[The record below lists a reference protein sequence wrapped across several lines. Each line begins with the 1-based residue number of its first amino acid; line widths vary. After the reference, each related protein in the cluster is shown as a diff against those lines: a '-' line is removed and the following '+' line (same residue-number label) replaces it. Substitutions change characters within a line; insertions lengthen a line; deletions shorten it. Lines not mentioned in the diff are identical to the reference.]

1 VIPTFIDSHAHIDG
15 PEFDAD
21 RAEMLERARA
31 AGVEEI
37 IVIGAAGTMDTVERA
52 VALAATDPRLH
63 VSVGVHPHD
72 VAKME
77 DSWWPRLRQL
87 AASDQVCAIGE
98 TGLDYYYDHSPRDL
112 QARCFEEFIE
122 LAKTVGKPV
131 ICHIRD
137 AHADAK
143 RILRQ
148 ANAASTGVVIHC
160 FTGTAEDARDYVAM
174 GCYVS
179 FSGIVTFKSADEL
192 RRAVAEVP
200 KDRLLI
206 ETDCPY
212 LAPVPKRGKRN
223 EPAFM
228 VHTAEIVAQAAGQT
242 VDELARCTVVNTRRL
257 FALT

>member
-1 VIPTFIDSHAHIDG
+1 MDSHAHIDG
-15 PEFDAD
+15 PEFDKD

-52 VALAATDPRLH
+52 VALAATDTRLH

-72 VAKME
+72 VGKMD

-87 AASDQVCAIGE
+87 AGSEQVCAVGE
-98 TGLDYYYDHSPRDL
+98 TGLDYYYDRSPRAL
-112 QARCFEEFIE
+112 QAQRFEEFIE
-122 LAKTVGKPV
+122 LAKAVNKPV

-137 AHADAK
+137 AHDDAK
-143 RILRQ
+143 RILRESGVDQ
-148 ANAASTGVVIHC
+148 TRVVIHC
-160 FTGTAEDARDYVAM
+160 FTGSADDARDYARM

-192 RRAVAEVP
+192 RRAVAQVP
-200 KDRLLI
+200 HDRLLI

-212 LAPVPKRGKRN
+212 LAPVPRRGKRN

-228 VHTAEIVAQAAGQT
+228 VHTAEIVAQAAGLT
-242 VDELARCTVVNTRRL
+242 VDQLARHTVDNTRRL